1 MTSRKLAVVVL
12 AAGKGTRMKT
22 EHPKVLHRIAGRAMI
37 DYVLEAARGL
47 DPAET
52 VVVIGP
58 GMEALREAVAPLR
71 CALQEAQ
78 LGTADAVRTATDLLG
93 TELDETSDVLVLCG
107 DGPLIT
113 GETLRAMVAARQGTE
128 APDFVWLGFTPPDP
142 TGYGRM
148 VVDGEGQ
155 LAAIVEEKDASEAER
170 AIGLCWAG
178 LLLAAGKP
186 LVELLA
192 QVDNDNAKGEYYLT
206 QLVALAGAAGRT
218 AAVVSTEAADEVR
231 GINSRVELAEAEA
244 LMQARLRAAAMAGG
258 ATLIDP
264 ATVWLSHD
272 TRLGRDVV
280 VHPNVFFGPGV
291 TVEDGAEIRAFSHL
305 EGARVG
311 AGARIGPFARLRP
324 GAEIGEAAA
333 VGNFVEVK
341 AAKLGPGAK
350 ANHLS
355 YLGDAE
361 VGAKANIGAGTITCN
376 YDGFA
381 KHRTAIGAD
390 AFIGSN
396 TALVA
401 PVSVGAGA
409 IVAAGSTVTKNV
421 PDDALAVARGA
432 QSNKLGLAARFR
444 RARKKG

>member
-244 LMQARLRAAAMAGG
+244 LMQARLRAAAMVGG

-264 ATVWLSHD
+264 ATVWLS
-272 TRLGRDVV
+272 
-280 VHPNVFFGPGV
+280 
-291 TVEDGAEIRAFSHL
+291 
-305 EGARVG
+305 
-311 AGARIGPFARLRP
+311 